1 MRTDDIFATLVRRS
15 AALAVPEEGDFLR
28 DGLLHC
34 GKCGKPKQCRVPLRG
49 DTQKPEV
56 VGCCCD
62 CTNEA
67 YLRGKEERER
77 EEKRLRIEALRADG
91 IRDKSLTACRFD
103 ASEMTDGLLKCKR
116 YAEHWK
122 EMQEQNSGLLLWGN
136 TGTGKTY
143 AAACIANYL
152 IDCGTPAMVTSF
164 PRILNAGWDKQEI
177 IDQMHYYPLV
187 VIDDLDAER
196 SSEYAME
203 TVYMVIDER
212 YKAKKPLIVTTN
224 LTLEDLCK
232 PKNMDYRR
240 IYERILEL
248 CVPVAFKGESFRQ
261 KAANEKMRR
270 MKEILDGGV

>member
-1 MRTDDIFATLVRRS
+1 MRMDDFLSTLAQRS
-15 AALAVPEEGDFLR
+15 ATLAVPEEGDFTR

-49 DTQKPEV
+49 ETQKPEV

-62 CTNEA
+62 CTNQE

-77 EEKRLRIEALRADG
+77 EGKRLRIEALRADG
-91 IRDKSLTACRFD
+91 IRDRGLSACRFD
-103 ASEMTDGLLKCKR
+103 LAEMTAELIKCRR

-136 TGTGKTY
+136 TGNGKTY

-152 IDCGTPAMVTSF
+152 IDRGTPAMVTSF

-177 IDQMHYYPLV
+177 IEQMHYYPLV
-187 VIDDLDAER
+187 VIDDLDVER

-224 LTLEDLCK
+224 LTLEELCK
-232 PKNMDYRR
+232 PKSMDYRR
-240 IYERILEL
+240 IYERILEM
-248 CVPVAFKGESFRQ
+248 CVPIAFRGESFRQ
-261 KAANEKMRR
+261 RTANEKMRR
-270 MKEILDGGV
+270 MKEIIDGGA

>member
-1 MRTDDIFATLVRRS
+1 MLDDIFTTLARRS
-15 AALAVPEEGDFLR
+15 AALAVPEGGDFLR

-34 GKCGKPKQCRVPLRG
+34 GKCGKPKQCRVPLHG
-49 DTQKPEV
+49 AAKTLQV

-103 ASEMTDGLLKCKR
+103 VSEMTDGLLKCRR

-143 AAACIANYL
+143 AAACVANYL

-177 IDQMHYYPLV
+177 IDQTHYYPLV
-187 VIDDLDAER
+187 VIDDLDVER
-196 SSEYAME
+196 STEYAME

-224 LTLEDLCK
+224 LTLEELCK
-232 PKNMDYRR
+232 PKSMDYQR
-240 IYERILEL
+240 IYDRILEL
-248 CVPVAFKGESFRQ
+248 CVPVAFKGESIRR
-261 KAANEKMRR
+261 KTANEKMRR
-270 MKEILDGGV
+270 MKEILDGGA

>member
-1 MRTDDIFATLVRRS
+1 MLDDIFTTLARRS

-49 DTQKPEV
+49 DTQEPEV

-187 VIDDLDAER
+187 VIDDLDVER
-196 SSEYAME
+196 STEYAME

-224 LTLEDLCK
+224 LTLEELCK
-232 PKNMDYRR
+232 PKSMDYQR
-240 IYERILEL
+240 IYDRILEL
-248 CVPVAFKGESFRQ
+248 CIPVAFKGESIRR
-261 KAANEKMRR
+261 KTANEKMRR
-270 MKEILDGGV
+270 MREILDGGA

>member
-1 MRTDDIFATLVRRS
+1 MLDDIFTTLVRRS

-187 VIDDLDAER
+187 VIDDLDVER
-196 SSEYAME
+196 STEYAME

-270 MKEILDGGV
+270 MKEILEGGA

>member
-1 MRTDDIFATLVRRS
+1 MLDDIFTTLARRS
-15 AALAVPEEGDFLR
+15 AALAVPEEGDFMR

-34 GKCGKPKQCRVPLRG
+34 GKCGKPKQCRVMLHGASKTP
-49 DTQKPEV
+49 QV

-103 ASEMTDGLLKCKR
+103 SSEMTDGLLKCKR

-152 IDCGTPAMVTSF
+152 IDCGTPAMVTNF

-177 IDQMHYYPLV
+177 IDQMHYYPMV
-187 VIDDLDAER
+187 VIDDLDVER
-196 SSEYAME
+196 STEYAME

-224 LTLEDLCK
+224 LTLEELCK

-270 MKEILDGGV
+270 MKEILEGGA

>member
-1 MRTDDIFATLVRRS
+1 MKIDDFLSTLAQRS
-15 AALAVPEEGDFLR
+15 AALAVPEEGDFVR

-34 GKCGKPKQCRVPLRG
+34 GKCGKPKQCRVVLHG
-49 DTQKPEV
+49 ETEEQI

-62 CTNEA
+62 CRNQE
-67 YLRGKEERER
+67 YLRRKEEQER

-91 IRDKSLTACRFD
+91 IRDRGLSACRFD
-103 ASEMTDGLLKCKR
+103 LAEMTAELTKCRR

-136 TGTGKTY
+136 TGNGKTY

-152 IDCGTPAMVTSF
+152 IDRGTPAMVTSF

-177 IDQMHYYPLV
+177 IEQMHYYPLV
-187 VIDDLDAER
+187 VIDDLDVER

-212 YKAKKPLIVTTN
+212 CKAKKPLIVTTN
-224 LTLEDLCK
+224 LTLEELCK
-232 PKNMDYRR
+232 PKSMDYRR
-240 IYERILEL
+240 IYERILEM
-248 CVPVAFKGESFRQ
+248 CVPIAFRGESFRQ
-261 KAANEKMRR
+261 RTANEKMRR
-270 MKEILDGGV
+270 MKEILDGGA

>member
-1 MRTDDIFATLVRRS
+1 MLDDIFTTLARRS
-15 AALAVPEEGDFLR
+15 AALAAPEEGDFMR

-49 DTQKPEV
+49 ENQKPEV

-91 IRDKSLTACRFD
+91 IRDKILTACRFD

-122 EMQEQNSGLLLWGN
+122 EMQEHNSGLLLWGN

-187 VIDDLDAER
+187 VIDDLDVER
-196 SSEYAME
+196 STEYAME

-224 LTLEDLCK
+224 LTLEELCK

-270 MKEILDGGV
+270 MKEILEGGA

>member
-1 MRTDDIFATLVRRS
+1 MLDDIFTTLARRS

-34 GKCGKPKQCRVPLRG
+34 GKCGKPKMCRVMLRG
-49 DTQKPEV
+49 DTQEPEV

-103 ASEMTDGLLKCKR
+103 ASEMTDGLLKCRR

-136 TGTGKTY
+136 TSTGKTY

-187 VIDDLDAER
+187 VIDDLDVER
-196 SSEYAME
+196 STEYAME

-224 LTLEDLCK
+224 LTLEELCK

-270 MKEILDGGV
+270 MKEILEGGA

>member
-1 MRTDDIFATLVRRS
+1 MLDDIFTALVRRS

-77 EEKRLRIEALRADG
+77 EGKRLRIEALRADG

-103 ASEMTDGLLKCKR
+103 VSEMTDGLLKCKR

-143 AAACIANYL
+143 AAACVANYL

-177 IDQMHYYPLV
+177 VDQMHYYPLV
-187 VIDDLDAER
+187 VIDDLDVER
-196 SSEYAME
+196 STEYAME

-224 LTLEDLCK
+224 LTLEELCK

-270 MKEILDGGV
+270 MKEILEGGA

>member
-1 MRTDDIFATLVRRS
+1 MLDDIFTTLARRS

-34 GKCGKPKQCRVPLRG
+34 GKCGKPKQCRVPRRG
-49 DTQKPEV
+49 DTKKPEV

-103 ASEMTDGLLKCKR
+103 ASEMTDGLLKCRR

-143 AAACIANYL
+143 AAACVANYL

-187 VIDDLDAER
+187 VIDDLDVER
-196 SSEYAME
+196 STEYAME

-224 LTLEDLCK
+224 LTLEELCK
-232 PKNMDYRR
+232 PENMDYRR

-261 KAANEKMRR
+261 KAANKKMRR
-270 MKEILDGGV
+270 MKEILEGGA

>member
-15 AALAVPEEGDFLR
+15 AALAVPEEGDFMR

-34 GKCGKPKQCRVPLRG
+34 GKCGKPKQCRVPLHG
-49 DTQKPEV
+49 AAKTLQV

-77 EEKRLRIEALRADG
+77 EEKRLRIEAMRTDC
-91 IRDKSLTACRFD
+91 IRDRGLSACCFD
-103 ASEMTDGLLKCKR
+103 SAEMTDGILKCKR

-152 IDCGTPAMVTSF
+152 IDRGTPAMVTSF
-164 PRILNAGWDKQEI
+164 PRILNVGWDKQEI

-187 VIDDLDAER
+187 VIDDLDVER
-196 SSEYAME
+196 STEYAME

-224 LTLEDLCK
+224 LTLEGLCK
-232 PKNMDYRR
+232 PKSMDYQR
-240 IYERILEL
+240 IYDRILEL
-248 CVPVAFKGESFRQ
+248 CIPVAFKGESIRR
-261 KAANEKMRR
+261 KTANEKMRR
-270 MKEILDGGV
+270 MKDILDGGV

>member
-1 MRTDDIFATLVRRS
+1 MRTDDILATLARRS
-15 AALAVPEEGDFLR
+15 ASLAVPEEGDFVR

-49 DTQKPEV
+49 EMQKSEV

-62 CTNEA
+62 CTDQE

-77 EEKRLRIEALRADG
+77 EGKRLRIEALRADG

-103 ASEMTDGLLKCKR
+103 ASEMTDGLLKCIR

-152 IDCGTPAMVTSF
+152 IDRGTPAMVTSF

-177 IDQMHYYPLV
+177 IEQMHYYPLV
-187 VIDDLDAER
+187 VIDDLDVER
-196 SSEYAME
+196 STEYAME

-224 LTLEDLCK
+224 LTLEELCK
-232 PKNMDYRR
+232 PKSMDYRR
-240 IYERILEL
+240 IYERILEM

-261 KAANEKMRR
+261 RAANEKMRR
-270 MKEILDGGV
+270 MKEILDGGA

>member
-1 MRTDDIFATLVRRS
+1 MRTDDIFATLARRS
-15 AALAVPEEGDFLR
+15 AALAVPEEGDFMR

-34 GKCGKPKQCRVPLRG
+34 GKCGKPKQCRVMLHGTAKTP
-49 DTQKPEV
+49 QV

-187 VIDDLDAER
+187 VIDDLDVER
-196 SSEYAME
+196 NTEYAME

-224 LTLEDLCK
+224 LTLEELCK

-270 MKEILDGGV
+270 MKEILDGGA

>member
-1 MRTDDIFATLVRRS
+1 MKMDDFFTTLARRS
-15 AALAVPEEGDFLR
+15 AALAVPEEGDFMR

-34 GKCGKPKQCRVPLRG
+34 GKCGKPKQCHVALDG
-49 DTQKPEV
+49 KAHGEQI

-62 CTNEA
+62 CRNQE
-67 YLRGKEERER
+67 YLRRKEERER
-77 EEKRLRIEALRADG
+77 EEKRLRIEALRSDG
-91 IRDKSLTACRFD
+91 IRDRGLSNCRFD
-103 ASEMTDGLLKCKR
+103 TAEMTAELIKCRR

-136 TGTGKTY
+136 TGNGKTY

-152 IDCGTPAMVTSF
+152 IDRGTPAMVTSF

-177 IDQMHYYPLV
+177 IEQMHYYPMV
-187 VIDDLDAER
+187 VIDDLDVER
-196 SSEYAME
+196 STEYAME

-224 LTLEDLCK
+224 LTLEELCK
-232 PKNMDYRR
+232 PKSMDYRR

-270 MKEILDGGV
+270 MREILDGGA

>member
-1 MRTDDIFATLVRRS
+1 MLDDIFTTFARRS

-34 GKCGKPKQCRVPLRG
+34 GKCGKPKQCRVMLRG
-49 DTQKPEV
+49 DTQEPEV

-77 EEKRLRIEALRADG
+77 EEKRLRFEALRADG

-103 ASEMTDGLLKCKR
+103 ASEMTDGILKCKR

-152 IDCGTPAMVTSF
+152 IDHGTPAMVTSF

-224 LTLEDLCK
+224 LTLEELCK
-232 PKNMDYRR
+232 PENMDYRR

-270 MKEILDGGV
+270 MKEILEGGA

>member
-1 MRTDDIFATLVRRS
+1 MRTDDIFTTLARRS

-49 DTQKPEV
+49 DPQKPEV

-62 CTNEA
+62 CMNEA

-91 IRDKSLTACRFD
+91 IRDKSLTACCFD
-103 ASEMTDGLLKCKR
+103 SAEMTDGLLKCRR

-122 EMQEQNSGLLLWGN
+122 EMQEQNSGILLWGN

-152 IDCGTPAMVTSF
+152 IDRGTPAMVTSF

-224 LTLEDLCK
+224 LTLEELCK

-261 KAANEKMRR
+261 KAANEKMRC
-270 MKEILDGGV
+270 MKEILEGGA